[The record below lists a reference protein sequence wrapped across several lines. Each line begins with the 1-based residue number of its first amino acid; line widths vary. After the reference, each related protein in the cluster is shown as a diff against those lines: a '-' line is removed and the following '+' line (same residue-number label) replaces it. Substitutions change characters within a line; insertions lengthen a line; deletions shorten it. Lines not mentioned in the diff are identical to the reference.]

1 MVRFKL
7 LQHGLLAASIYF
19 LNIAHAEANPTTDYE
34 KLSQRLVALEEKL
47 KERDNKTASANTNSF
62 TLGGYMTTV
71 VEQYD
76 FYRNAQDTQP
86 ERRTRADLERVVLVL
101 DKYFSKGYRFTME
114 LEIEHGGTG
123 SAIEYEPEEFGEFES
138 EVEHGGE
145 VIIEQAYLNMPFDPR
160 FNVNVG
166 HIILPIGLLNSHH
179 EPTEYYTIRR
189 PLAETAFLPSAWH
202 ETGVE
207 AYGRMGDFAYRALLV
222 TGLDSAGF
230 NSSRWIADGATRRLE
245 QANADSLATVV
256 RIDWTGI
263 SGLLVGGS
271 IYYGDSAANRP
282 LQNLSGKA
290 NVTIMEVHGR
300 YTTPTFTASAGVIQG
315 ELSNAKS
322 VNRANLQTF
331 NPSTLG
337 VSRTPVALAAESSYA
352 EVAYNILSLWQPEHE
367 PLMVFARL
375 DAYDTMAEVSSNV
388 LDNPAFDVTAVTVGL
403 NYRPLNNVVLK
414 TEFSRRENKGTQNPS
429 TDVVGVALGLTF

>member
-1 MVRFKL
+1 M
-7 LQHGLLAASIYF
+7 
-19 LNIAHAEANPTTDYE
+19 
-34 KLSQRLVALEEKL
+34 
-47 KERDNKTASANTNSF
+47 
-62 TLGGYMTTV
+62 
-71 VEQYD
+71 
-76 FYRNAQDTQP
+76 
-86 ERRTRADLERVVLVL
+86 VLVL

-290 NVTIMEVHGR
+290 NVTIMDKVQ
-300 YTTPTFTASAGVIQG
+300 SQ
-315 ELSNAKS
+315 S
-322 VNRANLQTF
+322 
-331 NPSTLG
+331 
-337 VSRTPVALAAESSYA
+337 
-352 EVAYNILSLWQPEHE
+352 
-367 PLMVFARL
+367 
-375 DAYDTMAEVSSNV
+375 
-388 LDNPAFDVTAVTVGL
+388 
-403 NYRPLNNVVLK
+403 
-414 TEFSRRENKGTQNPS
+414 
-429 TDVVGVALGLTF
+429 